1 LCLRHH
7 QSAFYEGARANERA
21 INEFL
26 DQAVTA
32 LQSPTAGVRHA
43 AMNAVNHFADMGL
56 VYRTH
61 GALGAQAHGW
71 TCCEVREEKVN
82 RRLIFLG

>member
-1 LCLRHH
+1 MSTRFGLRHH
-7 QSAFYEGARANERA
+7 QSAFYEGAQPNERA

-43 AMNAVNHFADMGL
+43 AMNAVNILPKWGWL
-56 VYRTH
+56 RTH
-61 GALGAQAHGW
+61 GALGAARP
-71 TCCEVREEKVN
+71 TA
-82 RRLIFLG
+82 